1 MLIVTSVPPPSAFF
15 QRQRAAVHGDDL
27 LAHGKAD
34 AAAAGFGAA
43 LVKFEL
49 DAGKLFFRDAGA
61 VVPDADDD
69 EAVFMRDGGV
79 DALALAAVLAAL
91 SRMLRNT
98 CRIRATSQGISGMSS
113 SQPS

>member
-1 MLIVTSVPPPSAFF
+1 M
-15 QRQRAAVHGDDL
+15 HGDDL

-79 DALALAAVLAAL
+79 DALALAAVLGRIVENVEKHLPHPRHVAGDL
-91 SRMLRNT
+91 GT
-98 CRIRATSQGISGMSS
+98 GCRT
-113 SQPS
+113 